1 MGCVI
6 PVLEYLSL
14 PICLYV
20 CVCFV
25 LLELS
30 QPRGWL
36 SPEDVR
42 SHVVWYASCVGKVC
56 LVFPSLDVCL
66 C

>member
-6 PVLEYLSL
+6 SVLEYLSL

-25 LLELS
+25 FLELS
-30 QPRGWL
+30 QP
-36 SPEDVR
+36 
-42 SHVVWYASCVGKVC
+42 HVGYLAQKLRHLAEIMSK
-56 LVFPSLDVCL
+56 SEIS
-66 C
+66 